1 MLTGLFCCYEKTVKN
16 PENIKGIWVAI
27 TNDSIYEEIIVTDT
41 SFYLWDEHAGDYYMT
56 YKIENDSLKLYL
68 NNRLFSARKFKRIT
82 DDEFIEEDQEFRVH
96 FQRIKEYGDTAK
108 ILKIEEISSDGEYF
122 FNYTQD
128 LINRRY
134 EWEELKKNVSR

>member
-1 MLTGLFCCYEKTVKN
+1 MLTGLFCCNGKTDKN
-16 PENIKGIWVAI
+16 PENIKGIWAAI

-41 SFYLWDEHAGDYYMT
+41 GFYMWDEHAGDYYMT

-68 NNRLFSARKFKRIT
+68 NNGLFSARQFTRINEN
-82 DDEFIEEDQEFRVH
+82 EFIEEDQEFRVR

-108 ILKIEEISSDGEYF
+108 ILRIEEISSDGEYF

-128 LINRRY
+128 LRHRRY
-134 EWEELKKNVSR
+134 EWEALKKNVSR